1 MLCFIHLAQ
10 FFRRDGKA
18 MFRAEDGPNQ
28 PVIGTVQIGL
38 VESRRHTSGD
48 RRAGFWSGRL
58 GLVQRGTSGF

>member
-1 MLCFIHLAQ
+1 
-10 FFRRDGKA
+10 
-18 MFRAEDGPNQ
+18 
-28 PVIGTVQIGL
+28 VQIGL